1 MPGKNCENRSIRLRC
16 RRKLL
21 CTRAWR
27 PHSDRYSRRRSFALR
42 KNCLNMSLAAD
53 EPRKKHRL
61 FGVRIERALYD
72 RLSRRGTDRRGKSC
86 ACQLPEAFFGLQER
100 VRVLR
105 IEIVPGIAGA
115 IHHDLCGH
123 RILRCK
129 LRKFYA
135 VSATAQ
141 TEQRAR
147 GKLTVSEP
155 AYRRLSGCTREY
167 YGA

>member
-53 EPRKKHRL
+53 EPRKKQRL
-61 FGVRIERALYD
+61 FGVRIERALHD
-72 RLSRRGTDRRGKSC
+72 RLSRRGTDRRGKAC
-86 ACQLPEAFFGLQER
+86 ACQLPEALLSLQER
-100 VRVLR
+100 DRVLG
-105 IEIVPGIAGA
+105 IKIVPGIAGA

-129 LRKFYA
+129 VPGILRA
-135 VSATAQ
+135 VSAIAQ

-155 AYRRLSGCTREY
+155 AY
-167 YGA
+167 